1 MADNTVVSA
10 AVGVGATIAADDIGG
25 VLYPRSKISLGAD
38 GTAVDAGAGAG
49 VVGTDTQRVTLG
61 SDDPAVVSLQ
71 LIDNAI
77 SGAGFNVTQ
86 FAGAAVPIGA
96 GLEATAVRVTV
107 ATDSTGVVSIDDN
120 GGSITIDNAQLSVVG
135 TGTEAAALR
144 VTIASDSTGLLSV
157 DDNGGSLTVDG
168 TVTANAGSGTFVVS
182 GAVTNAVLS
191 VVGNGAAATAQ
202 RVTLANDSTGIVAL
216 TTSVASI
223 GKLAE
228 NSGVDIGDVDITS
241 IIPGTGAT
249 NLGKSV
255 DSVGGATDSGVAAL
269 VIRDDALSTLTPV
282 EGDYTTLRT
291 TSEGALWVQTA
302 GVVAVSTVVGSS
314 INHDTADANGPIKIG
329 AHATSSVSGE
339 TLVAN
344 SDRTDLYA
352 GIDGVLITRQHCVLE
367 DIVTA
372 TPVAITDG
380 SSTSVLA
387 SPGAGLRNYI
397 TSISIANSSATFVTV
412 DLRDGTA
419 GAVLWTF
426 PVPATGGVVYTF
438 PVPLK
443 FSAATA
449 VAADPSASVSS
460 VTVSV
465 LGFKSKV

>member
-1 MADNTVVSA
+1 MADNAILSA
-10 AVGVGATIAADDIGG
+10 AVGVGITVAADDIAGIH
-25 VLYPRSKISLGAD
+25 YPRSKISLGAD

-61 SDDPAVVSLQ
+61 SDDPAVVALQ

-86 FAGAAVPIGA
+86 FAGASVPIGA
-96 GLEATAVRVTV
+96 GVEATAVRVTL

-120 GGSITIDNAQLSVVG
+120 G
-135 TGTEAAALR
+135 AA
-144 VTIASDSTGLLSV
+144 I
-157 DDNGGSLTVDG
+157 TVDG
-168 TVTANAGSGTFVVS
+168 TVTANAGSGTFTIA
-182 GAVTNAVLS
+182 GAVTNAGTFVVQIDGTALTRLTDIETNTDS
-191 VVGNGAAATAQ
+191 LAVVGNGAAATAV

-216 TTSVASI
+216 TTSTASI
-223 GKLAE
+223 GKLAS
-228 NSGVDIGDVDITS
+228 NAGVTIGAVEIAAAQTLATVTTVTTCS
-241 IIPGTGAT
+241 TVTTCTTLTGSAIAH
-249 NLGKSV
+249 
-255 DSVGGATDSGVAAL
+255 DGADSGN
-269 VIRDDALSTLTPV
+269 P
-282 EGDYTTLRT
+282 
-291 TSEGALWVQTA
+291 
-302 GVVAVSTVVGSS
+302 
-314 INHDTADANGPIKIG
+314 HKIG
-329 AHATSSVSGE
+329 ARALTSVSAQ
-339 TLVAN
+339 TLVAAN
-344 SDRTDLYA
+344 DRTDLFA
-352 GIDGVLITRQHCVLE
+352 GLDGVLITRDHCNLE

-387 SPGAGLRNYI
+387 SPGAGIRNYI

-419 GAVLWTF
+419 GAVLWTV

-449 VAADPSASVSS
+449 VAADPSASASTI
-460 VTVSV
+460 TVSV

>member
-49 VVGTDTQRVTLG
+49 AVGTDTQRVTLG

-107 ATDSTGVVSIDDN
+107 ATDSTGVVSVDDN
-120 GGSITIDNAQLSVVG
+120 GGSLTIDNAQLSVVG

-144 VTIASDSTGLLSV
+144 VTIASDSTGVLSV

-168 TVTANAGSGTFVVS
+168 TVTANAGSGTFTVS
-182 GAVTNAVLS
+182 GAVTNTVLS

-202 RVTLANDSTGIVAL
+202 RVTLANDSTGVLATVTNVSQLGGVAVPYGNG
-216 TTSVASI
+216 SQ
-223 GKLAE
+223 
-228 NSGVDIGDVDITS
+228 
-241 IIPGTGAT
+241 TGA
-249 NLGKSV
+249 
-255 DSVGGATDSGVAAL
+255 
-269 VIRDDALSTLTPV
+269 IRMTLSS
-282 EGDYTTLRT
+282 D
-291 TSEGALWVQTA
+291 
-302 GVVAVSTVVGSS
+302 GSS
-314 INHDTADANGPIKIG
+314 YIATLGGSATLHDAVDGSGPIKIG
-329 AHATSSVSGE
+329 AHATSSLAAE
-339 TLVAN
+339 TMVAD
-344 SDRTDLYA
+344 SDRTNVNA
-352 GIDGVLITRQHCVLE
+352 GIDGVLITRPHCVLE

-372 TPVAITDG
+372 TPVTITDG

-443 FSAATA
+443 FSVATA
-449 VAADPSASVSS
+449 VAADPSAAASTI
-460 VTVSV
+460 TVSV
-465 LGFKSKV
+465 NGFKSKV